1 MSIPYLKTHYRR
13 GATILTPE
21 QIEEIRK
28 SKNMVP
34 KYVLV
39 RNFHINEN
47 RVEDIWNNSER
58 FQQNGNHGLADTVDR
73 FPDSPHLPNIAMDE
87 NVMQVNSIVTSDKQT
102 KKTSRKKKDNSSVE
116 LSKGGNLSESKTVHH
131 SILNNQSTS
140 SVPENEVQARMS
152 HLRKYAKELQAGS

>member
-1 MSIPYLKTHYRR
+1 MSTPHLKTYYRR

-28 SKNMVP
+28 SKNKVP

-47 RVEDIWNNSER
+47 RVEDIWKNSER
-58 FQQNGNHGLADTVDR
+58 SQQNGDHSLSNTVDR
-73 FPDSPHLPNIAMDE
+73 FPDSSHLLNIGMDE

-102 KKTSRKKKDNSSVE
+102 KKTSRKKKDN
-116 LSKGGNLSESKTVHH
+116 

-152 HLRKYAKELQAGS
+152 HLRKYAKELQAES

>member
-1 MSIPYLKTHYRR
+1 MSTPHLKTYYRR

-28 SKNMVP
+28 SKNKVP

-47 RVEDIWNNSER
+47 RVEDIWKNSER
-58 FQQNGNHGLADTVDR
+58 SQQNGDHSLSNTVDR
-73 FPDSPHLPNIAMDE
+73 FPDSSHLLNIGMDE

-116 LSKGGNLSESKTVHH
+116 LSKGGDLSESKTIHH

-152 HLRKYAKELQAGS
+152 HLRKYAKELQAES

>member
-1 MSIPYLKTHYRR
+1 MSTPHLKTYYRR

-28 SKNMVP
+28 SKNKVP

-47 RVEDIWNNSER
+47 RVEDIWKNSER
-58 FQQNGNHGLADTVDR
+58 SQQNGDHSLSNTVDR
-73 FPDSPHLPNIAMDE
+73 FPDSSHLLNIGMDE
-87 NVMQVNSIVTSDKQT
+87 NVM
-102 KKTSRKKKDNSSVE
+102 
-116 LSKGGNLSESKTVHH
+116 
-131 SILNNQSTS
+131 QSTS

-152 HLRKYAKELQAGS
+152 HLRKYAKELQAES